1 MKGVEMRFVAGWL
14 AFVAVV
20 LTCPCSVAR
29 GEVTVRVGDVS
40 KLKGHSVN
48 RLVGTGLV
56 IGLNGTGDG
65 DQYEVTMRA
74 LAQALG
80 NLGAPISGMEE
91 LKETSN
97 VAIVMVDAVIAE
109 TGVREGDRID
119 VHVSALGNAKSLAG
133 GRLLVTPLLYHE
145 MTVES
150 VFAFAAGPIDI
161 TDAANP
167 TVGVVR
173 QGALVREDVL
183 MGFAAI
189 GRTLP
194 FGNDW
199 VQPEETYITLVL
211 DDSHAGWGLAVAIA
225 EAVNAEL
232 SLAADVDRVA
242 VAVDP
247 KNVLVLV
254 PPFQRGD
261 PGSWIRDVQELSVL
275 MPHEEARVTV
285 NQSTGTIVVSG
296 DARIS
301 PVVVSQKGMTVAVR
315 LPPPPAD
322 EPRIENRAFV
332 GLSTD
337 ETDAAN
343 VSDLLD
349 ALNQLQVTIEDRIA
363 ILTQMQRAGKLHAK
377 LIFRE

>member
-14 AFVAVV
+14 AFVAAV
-20 LTCPCSVAR
+20 LTCPCFVAR

-133 GRLLVTPLLYHE
+133 GRLLVTPLLYHD

-173 QGALVREDVL
+173 QGATVREDVL

-315 LPPPPAD
+315 VPPPPID

-337 ETDAAN
+337 ATDGAN